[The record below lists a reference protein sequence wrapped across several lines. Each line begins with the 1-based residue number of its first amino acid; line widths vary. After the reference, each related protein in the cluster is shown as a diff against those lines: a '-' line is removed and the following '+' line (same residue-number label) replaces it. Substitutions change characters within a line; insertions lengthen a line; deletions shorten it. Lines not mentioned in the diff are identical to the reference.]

1 MYVYCTY
8 IHILYIG
15 STIIQEK
22 KGIDFHLS
30 CHGPAHMYVQHHVR
44 HCIVQQLHCTVPASG
59 EFKSPAISSLPVSQ
73 RRVPGGKDRLVDLS
87 DLPTDQDMTEPPAI
101 GSCVF
106 RSRACE
112 TQILHDSYSVANVVH
127 CASAIDL
134 LLKPRRAPTV
144 VVLPAIDWQ

>member
-22 KGIDFHLS
+22 KKNRLPSQLPRS
-30 CHGPAHMYVQHHVR
+30 CTYVQHHVP

-59 EFKSPAISSLPVSQ
+59 EFKYPAISSLPVSQ